1 MICPNCNT
9 NLPDD
14 ATVCTTCETEVA
26 APKKTAPVRK
36 MKYLRK
42 LASKKSK
49 IANILSWVVC
59 LLCIVL
65 LTVSMI
71 QAYTRPVY
79 EIAVIQTVVPDMAT
93 EFEKTWGDIQDEYD
107 EVQEEYS
114 KFQKEYDEFK
124 KEYDDEE
131 LIEQMEKEIG
141 ETLDTEEF
149 NKMKLLFEGG
159 DAFIEN
165 PSIKNTQKI
174 ATLLDDDAFEEIL
187 GETYSEIPALVNT
200 IIKALFVFC
209 AVIILLTL
217 LITLFKKT
225 GLTVFTQFLTVIFA
239 FLFAGFTQTIVLA
252 IAYIVLAVLFRIINK
267 EYKAYRKS
275 TRS

>member
-14 ATVCTTCETEVA
+14 ATVCTSCEAEVA
-26 APKKTAPVRK
+26 TPKKTPPVRK
-36 MKYLRK
+36 MKYLGK

-49 IANILSWVVC
+49 TANILSWGIC
-59 LLCIVL
+59 LVCIVL
-65 LTVSMI
+65 LTVGMI

-79 EIAVIQTVVPDMAT
+79 EIAIIQTVVPDMAT
-93 EFEKTWGDIQDEYD
+93 EFEKSWGDIQDEYEEIHD
-107 EVQEEYS
+107 EYS
-114 KFQKEYDEFK
+114 KFQKKYDELK
-124 KEYDDEE
+124 KEYDGEE
-131 LIEQMEKEIG
+131 LMEQMEKEIG
-141 ETLDTEEF
+141 ESLDTEEF
-149 NKMKLLFEGG
+149 NKIKLIFEGG

-165 PSIKNTQKI
+165 PSIENTQKM
-174 ATLLDDDAFEEIL
+174 ATILDDEAFEELL

-200 IIKALFVFC
+200 IIKALFVFF

-225 GLTVFTQFLTVIFA
+225 GLTVFTQFLAVIFA
-239 FLFAGFTQTIVLA
+239 FLFAGTTQTIILA

-267 EYKAYRKS
+267 EYKAYRK
-275 TRS
+275 TARS

>member
-1 MICPNCNT
+1 MTCPNCNT

-14 ATVCTTCETEVA
+14 ATVCTTCEAEVA

-49 IANILSWVVC
+49 IANILSWIVC

-65 LTVSMI
+65 LTIGMV

-79 EIAVIQTVVPDMAT
+79 EIAVIQTVVPDLAT
-93 EFEKTWGDIQDEYD
+93 EFEKNWDDIQDEYED
-107 EVQEEYS
+107 IREEYS
-114 KFQKEYDEFK
+114 KFQEKYEDFKDEYEN
-124 KEYDDEE
+124 EE
-131 LIEQMEKEIG
+131 LIEQMEEEIG
-141 ETLDTEEF
+141 KTLDTEEF

-165 PSIKNTQKI
+165 PSIENTQKM

-200 IIKALFVFC
+200 IIKALFVFY

-225 GLTVFTQFLTVIFA
+225 VLTVFTQFLAVIFA
-239 FLFAGFTQTIVLA
+239 FLFAGTTQTLILLV
-252 IAYIVLAVLFRIINK
+252 AYIVLAVLFRIINK
-267 EYKAYRKS
+267 EYKAYRKVA
-275 TRS
+275 RS